1 MRIRWTQAAADDLE
15 SIADYLTI
23 HLPAYTHSSILL
35 INRKVLNLST
45 FPHMGRI
52 GREQRT
58 RELVINPLPYIVV
71 YRIQKNVIEIL
82 HIHHGAQ
89 NRQ

>member
-1 MRIRWTQAAADDLE
+1 
-15 SIADYLTI
+15 
-23 HLPAYTHSSILL
+23 
-35 INRKVLNLST
+35 
-45 FPHMGRI
+45 MGRI